1 MKILVVDDEE
11 DVQKLILRHFR
22 QEIRNKEFEFCFAYD
37 GTEALAVLKAQ
48 PDISIII
55 TDINMPKMD
64 GLTLLT
70 QINELRSERQ
80 AIVVS
85 AYDDLKNI
93 RTAMNNGAFDFVVK
107 PIDLQDFT
115 ITLRKT
121 ISYIKAISEV
131 QTRNT
136 ELTLANDVLRQ
147 ANELKSQ
154 LLGIA
159 AHDLRNPLQIVLG
172 FSSLIIEATRN
183 CSIKTLDDVE
193 PAMQNFRQMGE
204 TIQGAAE
211 RMIHL
216 IKELLDNA
224 ELESGKLALKKT
236 HRNISEIA
244 AAVVQQ
250 SQLQASRKNQRIFLS
265 AEEHCIA
272 HVDWSKM
279 LEVIDNLLSNAIKYS
294 PNDKN
299 IWVDVRRIAEDELP
313 PRIQLSIRD
322 EGQGLTDEDKEKL
335 FGAFQRLSARPTGD
349 ESSIGLGLHIVK
361 QLVEL
366 HGGTIRAES
375 LGRNH
380 GSTFIVELPASM

>member
-22 QEIRNKEFEFCFAYD
+22 QEIRNKEFEFCFASD
-37 GTEALAVLKAQ
+37 GTEALDVLKAQ

-107 PIDLQDFT
+107 PIDLNDFT

-294 PNDKN
+294 PSDKN
-299 IWVDVRRIAEDELP
+299 IWVDVRRIAEDGLP

-375 LGRNH
+375 SGCNQ
-380 GSTFIVELPASM
+380 GATFIVDLPASM